1 MSNLTV
7 LSHTPLLKPLR
18 TGLHL
23 PPSESEDKATD
34 LGVTSLRTSAF
45 GTKDHNIHRRRREPL
60 NKFFSRASVSKIER
74 DLHSLAQQLGDK
86 ILSTATHKEVFEF
99 QDAVSCYTSD
109 VIGLFAFGD
118 PLGFLQQRGFVPNL
132 KRASWPMFT
141 TYYICR
147 WLEPVRYCFE
157 TCGA

>member
-1 MSNLTV
+1 M
-7 LSHTPLLKPLR
+7 
-18 TGLHL
+18 
-23 PPSESEDKATD
+23 
-34 LGVTSLRTSAF
+34 SAF
-45 GTKDHNIHRRRREPL
+45 GTQYHELHRSRRDPL
-60 NKFFSRASVSKIER
+60 NNFFSKASVSKIER
-74 DLHSLAQQLGDK
+74 EIHSLVQQLGDN
-86 ILSTATHKEVFEF
+86 ILATGVQDEVFEF

-147 WLEPVRYCFE
+147 WLEPVRYFFE
-157 TCGA
+157 AFGA